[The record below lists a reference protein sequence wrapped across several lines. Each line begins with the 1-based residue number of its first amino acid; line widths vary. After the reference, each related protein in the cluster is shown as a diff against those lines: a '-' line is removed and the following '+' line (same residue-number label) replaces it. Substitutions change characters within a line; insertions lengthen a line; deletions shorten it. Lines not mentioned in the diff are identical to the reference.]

1 MIDQTA
7 TQLLACPKNRY
18 VGNNNTFGLTLKVL
32 HFLYY
37 VDMKI
42 LFKLVIIFDQVKL
55 DKIRCNI
62 AEGFD
67 CNVWEIAHIF
77 HTACIRSMAISRL
90 HKLIVYTNI
99 EIQAVLLSTLQCN
112 TYKLLRFD

>member
-1 MIDQTA
+1 MLEMIIP
-7 TQLLACPKNRY
+7 LAW
-18 VGNNNTFGLTLKVL
+18 LSKVL
-32 HFLYY
+32 HFY

-77 HTACIRSMAISRL
+77 HTVCIRSMAISRL

-99 EIQAVLLSTLQCN
+99 EMRAVLLSTLQCN
-112 TYKLLRFD
+112 TYKFLRCDPGKHFDVQIKHKI

>member
-1 MIDQTA
+1 MLEMIIP
-7 TQLLACPKNRY
+7 LAW
-18 VGNNNTFGLTLKVL
+18 LSKVL

-37 VDMKI
+37 VGMKI
-42 LFKLVIIFDQVKL
+42 LFKLVNIFDQVKL

-99 EIQAVLLSTLQCN
+99 EMRAVLLSTLQCN
-112 TYKLLRFD
+112 TYKFLRCDPGKYFEVQIKY